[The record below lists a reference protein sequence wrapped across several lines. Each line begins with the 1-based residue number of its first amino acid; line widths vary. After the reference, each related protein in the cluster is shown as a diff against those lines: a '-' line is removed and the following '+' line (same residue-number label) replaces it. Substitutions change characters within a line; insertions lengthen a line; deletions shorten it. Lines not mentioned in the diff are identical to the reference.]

1 MHSCWNLAGVS
12 DAIAEH
18 LTAIRPF
25 EAHPGALDRAATL
38 IINSLLEGNN
48 VLCYRRAVAIGG
60 VPP

>member
-12 DAIAEH
+12 EAIAEQ

-38 IINSLLEGNN
+38 TISSLLEGDN
-48 VLCYRRAVAIGG
+48 VLCYWRALAIGG
-60 VPP
+60 VPQ